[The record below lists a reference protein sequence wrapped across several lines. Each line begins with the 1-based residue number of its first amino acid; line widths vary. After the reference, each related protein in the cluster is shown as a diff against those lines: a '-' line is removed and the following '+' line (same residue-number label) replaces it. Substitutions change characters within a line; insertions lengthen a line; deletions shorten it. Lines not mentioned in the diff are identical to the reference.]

1 MMKKKEKNQV
11 MESLALVMQLSIS
24 MIVPIVA
31 CTLFGVWV
39 GNKTDLSWLAIVGF
53 FVGALA
59 GVESVYKLVKK
70 YLKKDD
76 KRN

>member
-11 MESLALVMQLSIS
+11 VESLALVMQLSIS

-31 CTLFGVWV
+31 CTLFGVWL
-39 GNKTDLSWLAIVGF
+39 GNKLDISWLAIIGF

-59 GVESVYKLVKK
+59 GAESVYKLVKK

-76 KRN
+76 KRI

>member
-11 MESLALVMQLSIS
+11 VESLALVMQLSIS

-31 CTLFGVWV
+31 CTLFGVWL
-39 GNKTDLSWLAIVGF
+39 GNKLGISWLAIIGF

-59 GVESVYKLVKK
+59 GAESVYKLVKK

-76 KRN
+76 KRI

>member
-11 MESLALVMQLSIS
+11 VESLALVMQLSIS

-31 CTLFGVWV
+31 CTLFGVWL
-39 GNKTDLSWLAIVGF
+39 GNKLDISWLAIIGF

-59 GVESVYKLVKK
+59 GAESVYKLGKK

-76 KRN
+76 KRI